1 MITPVL
7 YANQTAVS
15 LGDPAVSI
23 TWKRKEGSGSEAA
36 LASGETVAG
45 NVLTVTGNKLS
56 GVASGLLT
64 YIAYVSY
71 TDPDNGL
78 PINATADVSFAL
90 VKTGENARSA
100 WIAGEQVFKYA
111 SGSSSASPAQITLTA
126 NLQNVTMGKW
136 QYKTGAGEWADY
148 PTTSDNATITA
159 PTLIVKP
166 DHAIWAG
173 DSATLR
179 ITTSDPNVGDTT
191 SIYKVSDG
199 ADGSAGAAGQS
210 ASIAFLSNENVT
222 FAANAGGQVAA
233 TTVTCSVVAYTGTT
247 KVTPTVGAVSGAPEG
262 MTVTK
267 GAAAGNE
274 IPINIAIA
282 ANATLGGT
290 GARQGALSVPVTSPV
305 NTTLTIHWSKVN
317 TGAAGAAGQSAVA
330 VRAKRHGV
338 RQRRGQPDHPDLG
351 LFRLHAHRQRRNL
364 CVGEVCQRQLDGD
377 QRADRFQPDS
387 GRLGGQGHG
396 QLPMHHDLRR
406 QDLSGHHHADRQD
419 GQFPAGYR
427 FHGGRYFQER
437 RR

>member
-199 ADGSAGAAGQS
+199 ADGSAGAAGQ
-210 ASIAFLSNENVT
+210 ER
-222 FAANAGGQVAA
+222 QHR
-233 TTVTCSVVAYTGTT
+233 
-247 KVTPTVGAVSGAPEG
+247 
-262 MTVTK
+262 
-267 GAAAGNE
+267 
-274 IPINIAIA
+274 IPV
-282 ANATLGGT
+282 
-290 GARQGALSVPVTSPV
+290 Q
-305 NTTLTIHWSKVN
+305 
-317 TGAAGAAGQSAVA
+317 
-330 VRAKRHGV
+330 
-338 RQRRGQPDHPDLG
+338 
-351 LFRLHAHRQRRNL
+351 
-364 CVGEVCQRQLDGD
+364 
-377 QRADRFQPDS
+377 
-387 GRLGGQGHG
+387 
-396 QLPMHHDLRR
+396 
-406 QDLSGHHHADRQD
+406 
-419 GQFPAGYR
+419 
-427 FHGGRYFQER
+427 
-437 RR
+437 